1 MNYLK
6 YVIINIIETLLR
18 AFPIPCKTGLIKIG
32 HPDEN
37 SPVFLTCNYHL
48 TVERVKSAL
57 KGMNAY
63 LLVANTKGDN
73 VWCSATGG
81 HFTNHSVVSVLKT
94 SGIENLVK
102 HKRVIL
108 PQLAATGIEGKIIQK
123 KTGWKVIWGP
133 VYAKDIPVFVR
144 RNFKKSFEMNKVEFP
159 FVQRIE
165 MAVMWACPFSVIASI
180 IVFPFNYGFLLPLN
194 ILIWGWSFLLFIF
207 FPVYSK
213 WLVRNKKTTNFSK
226 FTIVFD
232 FSRIP
237 IILWVIFLFFF
248 ISWNILFIAFNWGFV
263 IGWSLVS
270 FAILLIINIDL
281 MGSTPIYKSGLH
293 EDRLLRIS
301 LDEEKCQG
309 AGFCEQ
315 VCPKNCF
322 EVDHKQHMASIPRID
337 DCVQCGAC
345 IVQCPFDALHFE
357 SPTGEILT
365 PESIREYKLN
375 LIGKRLVKVD

>member
-248 ISWNILFIAFNWGFV
+248 ISWNILFTAFNWGFV

-357 SPTGEILT
+357 SPSGEILT